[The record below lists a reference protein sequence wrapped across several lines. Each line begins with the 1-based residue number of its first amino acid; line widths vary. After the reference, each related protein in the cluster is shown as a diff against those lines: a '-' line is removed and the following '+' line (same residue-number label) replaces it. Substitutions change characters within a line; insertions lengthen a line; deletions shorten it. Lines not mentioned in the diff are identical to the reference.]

1 MHRSE
6 YGLERACFFVPPTTR
21 YFVHGGYQIDDCLAI
36 SRRKRSLL
44 TFFNAQ
50 GQAIPFLF
58 LFFLNI
64 YLSAP
69 GLSCTTEHL

>member
-1 MHRSE
+1 MVWKEHVSL
-6 YGLERACFFVPPTTR
+6 YPPTTR

-36 SRRKRSLL
+36 SRRRHSLL

-58 LFFLNI
+58 LFFFFFF
-64 YLSAP
+64 
-69 GLSCTTEHL
+69 

>member
-1 MHRSE
+1 MVWKEHVSL
-6 YGLERACFFVPPTTR
+6 YPPTTR

-36 SRRKRSLL
+36 SRRRHSLL

-58 LFFLNI
+58 LFFFFF
-64 YLSAP
+64 
-69 GLSCTTEHL
+69 